1 MLVLVGILYVALISA
16 FVFGLNAIVVWLLC
30 WGLKAIGIV
39 SIFGWTVAFSWPLV
53 VVFMVISSIFGRN
66 VITIRH

>member
-1 MLVLVGILYVALISA
+1 MLVLVGIFYIALISA
-16 FVFGLNAIVVWLLC
+16 LVFGLNAIVVWLLC

>member
-1 MLVLVGILYVALISA
+1 MLVLAGIFYVALIFA
-16 FVFGLNAIVVWLLC
+16 LVFGIDAIIVWLLC

-53 VVFMVISSIFGRN
+53 VVVMIITFIFNGKLK
-66 VITIRH
+66 